1 MSDIVSLAAEPRGR
15 AGKGGAREHRRAG
28 RIPAVIYGNKQE
40 PVLIA
45 LDGTELLK
53 HLRRPGFMA
62 HVFEITV
69 NGARERVLPR
79 EVQHDPVSGKPLHVD
94 FMRFGAETK
103 VSVEVSVTFANEGNS
118 PGLKKGGVL
127 NAVLHSIELLCMP
140 DGIPESLV
148 VDLSGLEI
156 GDVIHLNAVKLPV
169 GVELAESDLQATV
182 ASITAPRVEPVVE
195 EAAEA
200 AAAAVGEPAVEK
212 TS

>member
-1 MSDIVSLAAEPRGR
+1 MSDVVSLAAEPRGR

-62 HVFEITV
+62 HVFEIAV
-69 NGARERVLPR
+69 DGARERVLPR

-94 FMRFGAETK
+94 FMRFGAETRIHVDVQVK
-103 VSVEVSVTFANEGNS
+103 FENEDKA

-127 NAVLHSIELLCMP
+127 NVVHHTLDLVCSP
-140 DGIPESLV
+140 DAIPESLT
-148 VDLSGLEI
+148 VDLTGLEL
-156 GDVIHLNAVKLPV
+156 GDVIHADGIKLPE
-169 GVELAESDLQATV
+169 GV
-182 ASITAPRVEPVVE
+182 
-195 EAAEA
+195 
-200 AAAAVGEPAVEK
+200 
-212 TS
+212 